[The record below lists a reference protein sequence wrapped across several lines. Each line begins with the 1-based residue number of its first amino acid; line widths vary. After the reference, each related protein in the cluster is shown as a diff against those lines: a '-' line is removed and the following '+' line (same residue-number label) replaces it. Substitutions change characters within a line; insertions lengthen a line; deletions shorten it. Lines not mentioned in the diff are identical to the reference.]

1 MSTHVAAPPNRGR
14 TGIRV
19 TLVVAATLLL
29 LGTLGGL
36 TAAAVGLGST
46 RVTADSRP
54 LPSTMRSLTVD
65 TAELPVTLRLRSD
78 PQADRPRVE
87 MRLVSPAG
95 ARPQHLE
102 IDAGQPEVRITV
114 RGEESRWVDW
124 AQAGQLTVVLPPALA
139 ADLSVQTTHQA
150 GILLVDTALRALVTH
165 TTHGAVILNGAAG
178 SVEVHTEHGMV
189 ATRSPIAVRESFV
202 ADSVDGDIRVD
213 IDVDNADVD
222 NAQAPTRIEAVTGNG
237 DVRIGLPRRGPYAV
251 TAQAGYLG
259 GTTIAVEQ
267 TRDPGR
273 ALATVVARSSTGSV
287 TVDER
292 D

>member
-46 RVTADSRP
+46 RVSADSRP

-65 TAELPVTLRLRSD
+65 TAELPVALRLRSD

-95 ARPQHLE
+95 ARPQRLE
-102 IDAGQPEVRITV
+102 IDAGQAEVRITV

-139 ADLSVQTTHQA
+139 AGLSVQTTHQA

-165 TTHGAVILNGAAG
+165 TTHGAVILNGPAG

-202 ADSVDGDIRVD
+202 ADSVDGDIDVD
-213 IDVDNADVD
+213 IDVDNAE
-222 NAQAPTRIEAVTGNG
+222 APTRIEAVTGNG

-267 TRDPGR
+267 TRDPDR